1 MSGSSKAAVDGF
13 YYGTG
18 RRKNST
24 ARVFLKPGSGQIV
37 INKKSLNDYFG
48 RETSRMI
55 VEQPFGVLG
64 EQGKFDIMV
73 TVKGGGIS
81 GQAGA
86 IRHGI
91 TRALMAFDEE
101 SNAAERE
108 DSVRKQLRKVGFVTR
123 DPRVV
128 ERKKVGRHKARK
140 STQYSK
146 R

>member
-1 MSGSSKAAVDGF
+1 MAKAEK
-13 YYGTG
+13 YYLGTG

-24 ARVFLKPGSGQIV
+24 ARVFLKYGKGDIV
-37 INKKSLNDYFG
+37 INGRKLDEYFG
-48 RETSRMI
+48 RETARM
-55 VEQPFGVLG
+55 VVWQPL
-64 EQGKFDIMV
+64 EAIDAIDQFDFTI

-91 TRALMAFDEE
+91 TRALLAYEEDEGSGE
-101 SNAAERE
+101 NW
-108 DSVRKQLRKVGFVTR
+108 KQILRKAGYVTR
-123 DPRVV
+123 DPRAV

-140 STQYSK
+140 GTQFSK